1 MYLKL
6 LEAKDRH
13 PRVGVR
19 KDRRAYRSSISSTPF
34 LVSASVH
41 LWPQGPHS
49 GMDAYNDDEN
59 HVDPNDTLRR
69 QSMPRRKKVVRR
81 PDIPDAKFKSKNVAR
96 FINKMMY
103 DGKRSLAE
111 HILYNALDAVEF
123 KQKRPAIEVF
133 EQALKNATPTIE
145 VKPRRVGGSTYQVP
159 IDVRRDRGNALAMR
173 WLIKAARS
181 RTGHSMAEKLA
192 NELMDAAAGQGA
204 TIKKRE
210 ETHRMAESNKAFAHY
225 RW

>member
-1 MYLKL
+1 
-6 LEAKDRH
+6 
-13 PRVGVR
+13 V
-19 KDRRAYRSSISSTPF
+19 
-34 LVSASVH
+34 
-41 LWPQGPHS
+41 
-49 GMDAYNDDEN
+49 
-59 HVDPNDTLRR
+59 
-69 QSMPRRKKVVRR
+69 PRRRKVVRR
-81 PDIPDAKFKSKNVAR
+81 PDVPDAKFKSRNVAR
-96 FINKMMY
+96 FTNKLMV

-111 HILYNALDAVEF
+111 RILYQSFDLIETRMKRSPLD
-123 KQKRPAIEVF
+123 VF
-133 EQALKNATPTIE
+133 EQAIKNATPSIE

-159 IDVRRDRGNALAMR
+159 VDVRRERGNALAMR
-173 WLIKAARS
+173 WLIRSARA

>member
-1 MYLKL
+1 
-6 LEAKDRH
+6 
-13 PRVGVR
+13 
-19 KDRRAYRSSISSTPF
+19 
-34 LVSASVH
+34 
-41 LWPQGPHS
+41 
-49 GMDAYNDDEN
+49 
-59 HVDPNDTLRR
+59 
-69 QSMPRRKKVVRR
+69 MPRRRKVVRR
-81 PDIPDAKFKSKNVAR
+81 PDVPDAKFKSRNVAR
-96 FINKMMY
+96 FTNKLMV

-111 HILYNALDAVEF
+111 RILYQSFDLIEARMKRSPLD
-123 KQKRPAIEVF
+123 VF
-133 EQALKNATPTIE
+133 EQAIKNATPSIE

-159 IDVRRDRGNALAMR
+159 VDVRRERGNALAMR
-173 WLIKAARS
+173 WLIRSARA